1 MKWKSLI
8 VASLMVFSS
17 ACEKAKEGVTFT
29 LSTRSEVTIPSTTGL
44 NLPINLLSPDI
55 TTNSNSSFSSNRTT
69 PELVRE
75 IKLSRLDINIMSPN
89 QTTFDFL
96 RTLRVY
102 MSAPDLPE
110 VELASAV
117 DIPADGRRSLE
128 LAVDKDTNFKEYL
141 VKDRISL
148 RVQATTRQLVTSD
161 TKLEVL
167 PAFEVRASLID

>member
-55 TTNSNSSFSSNRTT
+55 TTNSNSSFASNRTT
-69 PELVRE
+69 PALVRE

-128 LAVDKDTNFKEYL
+128 LTVDKDTNFKEYL

>member
-128 LAVDKDTNFKEYL
+128 LTVDKDTNFKEYL

>member
-1 MKWKSLI
+1 MKLKTLI
-8 VASLMVFSS
+8 FACLVVFSS

-29 LSTRSEVTIPSTTGL
+29 LSTRSEITIPSSTGL

-55 TTNSNSSFSSNRTT
+55 TTNANSSFESNRTT
-69 PELVRE
+69 PALVRE
-75 IKLSRLDINIMSPN
+75 IKLSRLDINILSPN

-128 LAVDKDTNFKEYL
+128 LSVDKDTNFKEYI

>member
-1 MKWKSLI
+1 MKWQTLI
-8 VASLMVFSS
+8 IATLVFLAA

-29 LSTRSEVTIPSTTGL
+29 LSTRSEVTIPSTAGL

-55 TTNSNSSFSSNRTT
+55 TTNSNSSFESNRTT
-69 PELVRE
+69 PSLVRE
-75 IKLSRLDINIMSPN
+75 IKLSRLDIKIMTPN

-128 LAVDKDTNFKEYL
+128 LTVDKDTNFKDYL

-167 PAFEVRASLID
+167 PAFEVRASLLD

>member
-1 MKWKSLI
+1 MKWHSLL
-8 VASLMVFSS
+8 VACLIVFSS
-17 ACEKAKEGVTFT
+17 ACQKAKEGVTFT

-44 NLPINLLSPDI
+44 NLPINLLSPNI
-55 TTNSNSSFSSNRTT
+55 TTNSNSSFESNRTT
-69 PELVRE
+69 PALIRE
-75 IKLSRLDINIMSPN
+75 IKLSRLDINIMTPN

-102 MSAPDLPE
+102 MSAPDMPE

-117 DIPADGRRSLE
+117 DIPSDGRRSLE
-128 LAVDKDTNFKEYL
+128 LTVDKDTNFKEYL

>member
-1 MKWKSLI
+1 MKWKSWL
-8 VASLMVFSS
+8 VAASLLLTL

-44 NLPINLLSPDI
+44 NLPVNLLSPDI
-55 TTNSNSSFSSNRTT
+55 TTNSNSSFESNRTT
-69 PELVRE
+69 PALVRE
-75 IKLSRLDINIMSPN
+75 IKLSRLDVNILSPN

-128 LAVDKDTNFKEYL
+128 LSVDPNTNFKDYL

-148 RVQATTRQLVTSD
+148 RVQVTTRQLVTSD
-161 TKLEVL
+161 TRLEVL
-167 PAFEVRASLID
+167 PAFEVRASLIE

>member
-1 MKWKSLI
+1 MKWQTLI
-8 VASLMVFSS
+8 IATLVVFAA

-55 TTNSNSSFSSNRTT
+55 TTNSSSSFESNRTT
-69 PELVRE
+69 PSLVRE
-75 IKLSRLDINIMSPN
+75 IKLSRLDINILTPS

-128 LAVDKDTNFKEYL
+128 LTVDKDTNFKDYL